1 MSDIIH
7 LLPDSIANQIAAGE
21 VIQRPASVVK
31 ELVENAIDAG
41 AGHIQV
47 NIKDAGR
54 TLIQVVDDGKGMS
67 ETDARM
73 AFERHAT
80 SKISSADDLFSLHTM
95 GFRGEALAS
104 IAAVAH
110 VELRTRLQGAE
121 LGTKLSMAGSTLQDI
136 EPDACTEG
144 SIFSI
149 KNLFFNVPARRK
161 FLKSNETEF
170 RNIINEFERIALVNP
185 QVALGLTHNDTEIF
199 NLPESG
205 LRQRIINVYGKNL
218 NQKLLSVDAQSSLI
232 TISGFVGRPD
242 SAKKR
247 GALQYFFV
255 NGRFM
260 KHPYY
265 HKAVMQAYEQLIPP
279 GEQPNYFIYFTLD
292 PSTIDVNIH
301 PTKTEIKF
309 ENEQPI
315 WQILMAATRE
325 ALAKSSAIPTIDF
338 DVEDA
343 IDIPVYNPVR
353 EADSFKSPTVQL
365 DSGYNPFKS
374 SSSSSYSPSSSPSP
388 KKQEFDWSQLY
399 QGFESDRDAVR
410 KDLEMMGEVLDTE
423 EKVVSEPVKIAAG
436 DEALFAD
443 TTTPCY
449 QYKGRY
455 IITSLKS
462 GLALIDQH
470 RAHVRILFDQ
480 YLNNIR
486 QQKGA
491 SQQVLF
497 PEIIEFTAAEAAV
510 LPVLLE
516 DMRFIGFDLSNL
528 GNNSYAI
535 NGLPAGLE
543 NVDQV
548 VLIKDIVSRA
558 IETGCEV
565 HEEICE
571 SIALA
576 LAKAAAIRPG
586 KMMSADEMD
595 HLIATLFSSPN
606 SNLTPDGKTIISMLT
621 DEELEKRFKC

>member
-31 ELVENAIDAG
+31 ELVENAVDAG

-54 TLIQVVDDGKGMS
+54 TLVQVIDDGKGMS

-80 SKISSADDLFSLHTM
+80 SKISTADDLFSLHTM

-104 IAAVAH
+104 IVAVSQ
-110 VELRTRLQGAE
+110 VELRTRLKGAE
-121 LGTKLSMAGSTLQDI
+121 LGTHLVFSGSELESV

-144 SIFSI
+144 SIFSV
-149 KNLFFNVPARRK
+149 KNLFFNVSARRK

-170 RNIINEFERIALVNP
+170 RNIINEFERIALVNS
-185 QVALGLTHNDTEIF
+185 QVALSLYHNDTEIF

-205 LRQRIINVYGKNL
+205 LRQRIVNVYGKTL
-218 NQKLLSVDAQSSLI
+218 NQKLLSVDAQSSLV

-260 KHPYY
+260 KHPYF
-265 HKAVMQAYEQLIPP
+265 HKAVMQAYEQLIPA

-292 PSTIDVNIH
+292 PATIDVNIH

-343 IDIPVYNPVR
+343 IDIPVYNPVK
-353 EADSFKSPTVQL
+353 EAAPYKAPCVQVN
-365 DSGYNPFKS
+365 SGYNPFET
-374 SSSSSYSPSSSPSP
+374 SSY
-388 KKQEFDWSQLY
+388 KKPEFDWSKLY
-399 QGFESDRDAVR
+399 NDFEGDRNAIRQGAELTGSFLAP
-410 KDLEMMGEVLDTE
+410 DL
-423 EKVVSEPVKIAAG
+423 SEPAIEA
-436 DEALFAD
+436 DEVVVQDTSGSLFND
-443 TTTPCY
+443 VSNPCY
-449 QYKGRY
+449 QYKGKY

-480 YLNNIR
+480 YITNIR
-486 QQKGA
+486 QQRGA

-497 PEIIEFTAAEAAV
+497 PEIVEFTAGEATV
-510 LPVLLE
+510 LPTLLE
-516 DMRFIGFDLSNL
+516 DMRFIGFDLTNL

-535 NGLPAGLE
+535 NGLPAGVE
-543 NVDQV
+543 NLDPVSLIRNMVDRV
-548 VLIKDIVSRA
+548 ID
-558 IETGCEV
+558 TGCEV
-565 HEEICE
+565 HEEICD
-571 SIALA
+571 SLALS

-586 KMMSADEMD
+586 KILSGEEMD
-595 HLIATLFSSPN
+595 NLLASLFSCQE
-606 SNLTPDGKTIISMLT
+606 SNLTPDGKTIISKLT
-621 DEELEKRFKC
+621 DEELEKRFK